1 VKTPRA
7 SLARVCTLSLVAL
20 CLTTQLSGFAHL
32 ALVPHVACA
41 EHGELVEADSRR
53 APLTPSGVEGAA
65 LNPGPGPR
73 ASDGAAVSSE
83 PRVEAASS
91 HSHDHCICT
100 AVRRSPA
107 RVSRAS
113 TAAELRTAAPPTL
126 LALRDVPTVPVL
138 APLDV
143 APKSS
148 PPSV

>member
-1 VKTPRA
+1 VHVKTPRA

-41 EHGELVEADSRR
+41 EHGELVEADGRR
-53 APLTPSGVEGAA
+53 QAATPSGV
-65 LNPGPGPR
+65 
-73 ASDGAAVSSE
+73 ASNVEVAAVSSE
-83 PRVEAASS
+83 PRVEPSGS
-91 HSHDHCICT
+91 HAHDHCICT
-100 AVRRSPA
+100 AVRRTPA

-113 TAAELRTAAPPTL
+113 AGPELRAVRPPSL
-126 LALRDVPTVPVL
+126 LATREIPSAPAL

>member
-1 VKTPRA
+1 MPRA
-7 SLARVCTLSLVAL
+7 SLARVSTLSLVAL

-41 EHGELVEADSRR
+41 EHGELVEADSRLR
-53 APLTPSGVEGAA
+53 PGGVEAA
-65 LNPGPGPR
+65 SNAGRGD
-73 ASDGAAVSSE
+73 AEVAAVSSE
-83 PRVEAASS
+83 PRVEVASS

-100 AVRRSPA
+100 AVRRTPA
-107 RVSRAS
+107 RVSRAGA
-113 TAAELRTAAPPTL
+113 AAELRTVPPPTR

-148 PPSV
+148 PPAV

>member
-1 VKTPRA
+1 MKTPRA
-7 SLARVCTLSLVAL
+7 SLARVSTLSLVAL

-53 APLTPSGVEGAA
+53 AALIPSGAEGAA

-73 ASDGAAVSSE
+73 STDGAAVSSE
-83 PRVEAASS
+83 PRVEVASN

-100 AVRRSPA
+100 AVRRTPA
-107 RVSRAS
+107 RLSRAS
-113 TAAELRTAAPPTL
+113 AAADLHTAAPPTL
-126 LALRDVPTVPVL
+126 LTMGDVPSVQVL